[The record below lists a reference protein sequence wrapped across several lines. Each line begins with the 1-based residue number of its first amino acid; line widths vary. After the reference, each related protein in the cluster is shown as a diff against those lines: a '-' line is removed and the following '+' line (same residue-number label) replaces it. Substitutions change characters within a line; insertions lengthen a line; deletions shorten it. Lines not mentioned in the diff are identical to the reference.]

1 MVHLF
6 CWNFALPLGLRTLKN
21 RLITEVRIARQY
33 WAPRAE
39 LETETLVRWLYDG
52 LTDAQ
57 RDEICLEWDVQDE
70 TRGLVRRFIAN
81 HWQVTRPCIL
91 SRFFT
96 PAQQAL
102 IHDIF
107 DSLVDPAWRINF
119 MRQLADDT
127 KQHRWGQDQS
137 IAILGNPH
145 TGPYQ
150 FLFTGRHLTLRAGS
164 VTLPDTAF
172 SGPIV
177 YGHAA
182 GGFWEKPQHPRNIFW
197 PQALAAA
204 QVYESLNNAQ
214 RALAVVPQLPAEHQV
229 NFGGTPQGIAVAMFT
244 PAQQA
249 GFNALLQ
256 TLLSPFRAAD
266 RARVMRC
273 LKRQGGM
280 DALHLAYAEANRMSA
295 PHWDVWRIEGPAFVW
310 HFQGWP
316 HVHAWVHVAEQPGL
330 PVNAR
335 HGAFLFPEH
344 DPLL

>member
-1 MVHLF
+1 M
-6 CWNFALPLGLRTLKN
+6 PLGLRKLKN
-21 RLITEVRIARQY
+21 RLFTEVRIARQY
-33 WAPRAE
+33 RAQRAE
-39 LETETLVRWLYDG
+39 LETETLIRMLYDG
-52 LTDAQ
+52 LTESQRGEICFDWDY
-57 RDEICLEWDVQDE
+57 RDEA
-70 TRGLVRRFIAN
+70 RGLVRRFIAN
-81 HWQVTRPCIL
+81 HWQVTRPCV
-91 SRFFT
+91 SGSFFK

-107 DSLVDPAWRINF
+107 DSLLNPAWRQSF

-127 KQHRWGQDQS
+127 KHHPWGQDQS

-145 TGPYQ
+145 SGPYQ
-150 FLFTGRHLTLRAGS
+150 FLFTGRHLTLRAGC
-164 VTLPDTAF
+164 VTMPDTAF
-172 SGPIV
+172 GGPIV

-182 GGFWEKPQHPRNIFW
+182 GGFWEKPQHTGNVFW

-204 QVYESLNNAQ
+204 QVYETLNKAQ
-214 RALAVVPQLPAEHQV
+214 RARAVVPQLPDENQV
-229 NFGGTPQGIAVAMFT
+229 NFGGPLHGVPVAIFT
-244 PAQQA
+244 AAQKA
-249 GFNALLQ
+249 GFDALLQ

-273 LKRQGGM
+273 LERQGGV
-280 DALHLAYAEANRMSA
+280 DCLHLAYAEENRMSA

-330 PVNAR
+330 AVNAR